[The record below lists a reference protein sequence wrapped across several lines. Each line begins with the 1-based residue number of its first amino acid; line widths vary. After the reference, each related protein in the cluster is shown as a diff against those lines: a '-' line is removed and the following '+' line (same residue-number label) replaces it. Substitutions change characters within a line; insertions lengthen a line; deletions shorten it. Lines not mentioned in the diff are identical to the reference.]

1 MIFCIKQKRTL
12 LLFLFVLFEY
22 YFVDKDKQIKEIK
35 ENIAKAQEAYDQLLV
50 QRAGLGVNAQRILNE
65 RLESVSTQIIAEQEK
80 LGDVYKST
88 DRFRPL
94 IDRLLNALHTCYSI
108 DITRAYTA
116 EEIKQFDIRMITFPD
131 EYKWEMQF
139 ENFQD
144 FLDAEPYIAED
155 LSLYLNDERFY
166 MTNEELNKRL
176 KEYYGQYGVD
186 TEYYI

>member
-1 MIFCIKQKRTL
+1 
-12 LLFLFVLFEY
+12 
-22 YFVDKDKQIKEIK
+22 
-35 ENIAKAQEAYDQLLV
+35 
-50 QRAGLGVNAQRILNE
+50 
-65 RLESVSTQIIAEQEK
+65 
-80 LGDVYKST
+80 
-88 DRFRPL
+88 
-94 IDRLLNALHTCYSI
+94 
-108 DITRAYTA
+108 
-116 EEIKQFDIRMITFPD
+116 MITFPD